1 MRILRTILLFA
12 LVFPPGVDADLN
24 AADSPTWMF
33 LVDTATSF
41 DYSQVPPSRAVFV
54 LLGVSKSCQDCRQND
69 LADRFLRQ
77 AINIAKSDTNRRF
90 HGQLFDYA
98 LAVQRLDLAQDFA
111 NESKGKLRLT
121 RLDRLAVARFRNGD
135 KDAIKGY
142 PKSKSTLYNALDL
155 ANAYVDMGD
164 YQSAEESVTGI
175 EISEEND
182 PLDVTSMTLMRIAN
196 RCRENGDLE
205 NAKKYID
212 KALNIGGNQ
221 YYTGYVIQIAH
232 RSIHNELTKEL
243 DRFARRGAA
252 YGGHMGREL
261 IRNLAMELANEK
273 FYDEAK
279 KTARRLKKVEDVHSI
294 LNAIAS
300 EQAKSGELIEAS
312 KTVEGIDSSVVRARA
327 RVGIAK
333 VMFEKGNID
342 GAKKMAQI
350 VARMDIM
357 SDAHQHER
365 LSRELAY
372 LFGLLNSQ
380 MELASIISQTKEP
393 MNKAFCV
400 LHAFKG
406 YAKSKRLR

>member
-1 MRILRTILLFA
+1 M
-12 LVFPPGVDADLN
+12 
-24 AADSPTWMF
+24 
-33 LVDTATSF
+33 
-41 DYSQVPPSRAVFV
+41 
-54 LLGVSKSCQDCRQND
+54 
-69 LADRFLRQ
+69 
-77 AINIAKSDTNRRF
+77 
-90 HGQLFDYA
+90 
-98 LAVQRLDLAQDFA
+98 
-111 NESKGKLRLT
+111 
-121 RLDRLAVARFRNGD
+121 
-135 KDAIKGY
+135 
-142 PKSKSTLYNALDL
+142 
-155 ANAYVDMGD
+155 
-164 YQSAEESVTGI
+164 
-175 EISEEND
+175 
-182 PLDVTSMTLMRIAN
+182 
-196 RCRENGDLE
+196 
-205 NAKKYID
+205 
-212 KALNIGGNQ
+212 
-221 YYTGYVIQIAH
+221 
-232 RSIHNELTKEL
+232 
-243 DRFARRGAA
+243 
-252 YGGHMGREL
+252 
-261 IRNLAMELANEK
+261 
-273 FYDEAK
+273 
-279 KTARRLKKVEDVHSI
+279 EDVHSI